1 MKVPKSVVKYCPACK
16 SHQTMAIKQTK
27 QQGKNKTHPLSRGS
41 RRRMRLRGLDR
52 GFGNHGSISRGAMS
66 SWKRYGAKKSKKVN
80 LTLRCAQCKKATF
93 IISNRAK
100 KVEVVAQ

>member
-1 MKVPKSVVKYCPACK
+1 MKVPKTTKRYCPHCK
-16 SHQTMAIKQTK
+16 AHKIMTLSQTK

-41 RRRMRLRGLDR
+41 RTRMRLRGLDR
-52 GFGNHGSISRGAMS
+52 GAGNHGSVSRGAMS

-80 LTLRCAQCKKATF
+80 LTLRCTECKKGTYL
-93 IISNRAK
+93 ISSRAK